1 MSASFTFLI
10 FSPVSHTTAQNMCVL
25 AVVYAVCLLI
35 RNKSLCYPVKHGD
48 PPLPT
53 PTDAFVPV
61 LVFVS
66 MFSFLLSLNSSY
78 LCDSSCIK
86 ASSDVVPDCIMLHR
100 HFLFCLLSDF
110 YFVFLHV
117 LCWNIG
123 NGIEIPF
130 RLKNQTF

>member
-1 MSASFTFLI
+1 
-10 FSPVSHTTAQNMCVL
+10 MCVCVCVGGL

-66 MFSFLLSLNSSY
+66 TFSFLLSLNSF
-78 LCDSSCIK
+78 
-86 ASSDVVPDCIMLHR
+86 HE
-100 HFLFCLLSDF
+100 LS
-110 YFVFLHV
+110 L
-117 LCWNIG
+117 
-123 NGIEIPF
+123 
-130 RLKNQTF
+130 